1 MSRTVIFDMNLTL
14 FRKIEVVS
22 SIQQLSSVEALPQAM
37 ETFLSFYDQGYK
49 VVILST
55 SIIQDSRVRL
65 ETLFKKHGVDQEKI
79 KQIFKDIDILTMRY
93 YGTKHSVSSWR
104 RALEPYKNIDYIFE
118 DGENKLQA
126 AGEATRQLGSDPE
139 LFSSVTDFIG

>member
-1 MSRTVIFDMNLTL
+1 MSRTVIFDMHLTL
-14 FRKIEVVS
+14 FRKIEVVN
-22 SIQQLSSVEALPQAM
+22 SIQQLSSIEALPQAV

-126 AGEATRQLGSDPE
+126 AGEAARQLGSDPE

>member
-22 SIQQLSSVEALPQAM
+22 SIQQLSSIEALPQAV

-126 AGEATRQLGSDPE
+126 AGEAARQLGSDPE
-139 LFSSVTDFIG
+139 LFSNVTDFIG

>member
-1 MSRTVIFDMNLTL
+1 
-14 FRKIEVVS
+14 
-22 SIQQLSSVEALPQAM
+22 
-37 ETFLSFYDQGYK
+37 
-49 VVILST
+49 
-55 SIIQDSRVRL
+55 
-65 ETLFKKHGVDQEKI
+65 
-79 KQIFKDIDILTMRY
+79 MRY

-126 AGEATRQLGSDPE
+126 AGEAARQLGSDPE

>member
-1 MSRTVIFDMNLTL
+1 MSRTVIFDMHLTL
-14 FRKIEVVS
+14 FRKIEVVG

-79 KQIFKDIDILTMRY
+79 RKISKDIDILTMRY

-126 AGEATRQLGSDPE
+126 AGEAARQLGSDPE

>member
-1 MSRTVIFDMNLTL
+1 MSRTVIFDMHLTL
-14 FRKIEVVS
+14 FRKIEVVG

-126 AGEATRQLGSDPE
+126 AGEAARQLGSDPE

>member
-1 MSRTVIFDMNLTL
+1 MSRTVIFDMHSTL

-22 SIQQLSSVEALPQAM
+22 SIQQLSSIEALPQAV

-126 AGEATRQLGSDPE
+126 AGEAARQLGSDPE

>member
-1 MSRTVIFDMNLTL
+1 MSRTVIFDMHSTL

-22 SIQQLSSVEALPQAM
+22 SIQQLSSIEALPQAM
-37 ETFLSFYDQGYK
+37 EVFLSFYDQGYK
-49 VVILST
+49 IVILST

-126 AGEATRQLGSDPE
+126 AGEAARQLGSDPE

>member
-22 SIQQLSSVEALPQAM
+22 SIQQLSSIEALPQAV

-126 AGEATRQLGSDPE
+126 AGEAARQLGSDPE

>member
-1 MSRTVIFDMNLTL
+1 MSRTVVFDMHLTL
-14 FRKIEVVS
+14 FRKIEVAN
-22 SIQQLSSVEALPQAM
+22 SIQQLANVEAMPQAM

-49 VVILST
+49 IVILST

-65 ETLFKKHGVDQEKI
+65 EALLKKHGLDQEKI

-126 AGEATRQLGSDPE
+126 AGEAARQLESDPE
-139 LFSSVTDFIG
+139 LFSSVIDFIG